1 MSRREMG
8 IGLCLALV
16 LRLGFTIHAYH
27 KDVQPT
33 PTGKYEYEP
42 IARGLLA
49 SGVYSDPPGGVP
61 TARRE
66 PGYILFV
73 ALIYKLFASHRMY
86 VFLAQVLLST
96 ITAAI
101 LHDLTKRLFSP
112 VAARF
117 AFWACVFYPYFI
129 YYAGYFFREDLLA
142 FILVLMVYVLVRWKG
157 PWAALGAGALA
168 GWLCLANGAWAPG
181 CLWAVLAL
189 YATEKKGMKL
199 KRSAAFAIPLTL
211 MIGAWAGRNWVVFHE
226 VIPFSSNVGGEVY
239 LGMTIPYEV
248 LGTDEQT
255 RLLNAD
261 PVFLEI
267 MKNEGEIPRH
277 KAYMA
282 AAKRWSRD
290 HPGLFLARMAE
301 HSIKLWRLV
310 PHDRAYTHSYLVVAL
325 TALGSD
331 GWLIPL
337 ALFGLWIKRRDA
349 WVRWFFVPLI
359 ISVTWSFSISQA
371 PIRYRVPL
379 MIIVLMLAGAGFE
392 EALRRAGRKFP
403 RLATPKP

>member
-1 MSRREMG
+1 MRRVEL
-8 IGLCLALV
+8 IAGLTLALV

-33 PTGKYEYEP
+33 PVGLYEYEP

-73 ALIYKLFASHRMY
+73 ALVYKLFTTHRMY
-86 VFLAQVLLST
+86 VFLVQVLLST

-101 LHDLTKRLFSP
+101 LFDLAQRLFSP

-129 YYAGYFFREDLLA
+129 YYAGYFFREDFLA
-142 FILVLMVYVLVRWKG
+142 FLLVLLLYILVRWKG
-157 PWAALGAGALA
+157 LWATFGAGFLA

-181 CLWAVLAL
+181 CLWMGLAL
-189 YATEKKGMKL
+189 AVNDKRL
-199 KRSAAFAIPLTL
+199 KRGAVFLLPVVL
-211 MIGAWAGRNWVVFHE
+211 MIGAWAYRNWTVFHE
-226 VIPFSSNVGGEVY
+226 IIPFSSNVGGEIY
-239 LGMTIPYEV
+239 IGMTIPYEL
-248 LGTDEQT
+248 LGSEEQT
-255 RLLNAD
+255 RRLNAD
-261 PVFLEI
+261 PVFQEI
-267 MKNEGEIPRH
+267 IKLKDEVALH

-282 AAKRWSRD
+282 AAKD
-290 HPGLFLARMAE
+290 YFLANPLRFIGTAAE
-301 HSIKLWRLV
+301 HGVKLWRLF
-310 PHDRAYTHSYLVVAL
+310 PHNRAYTHSYAVVFL
-325 TALGSD
+325 TALFSD

-337 ALFGLWIKRRDA
+337 GLFGLWLKRKDA

-359 ISVTWSFSISQA
+359 LSVTASFSISQA

-379 MIIVLMLAGAGFE
+379 MILVLMLAGAGFE
-392 EALRRAGRKFP
+392 HLYRRWKRA
-403 RLATPKP
+403 

>member
-1 MSRREMG
+1 MSRRELL
-8 IGLCLALV
+8 IGLLLALV

-73 ALIYKLFASHRMY
+73 AFIYKVFAAHRMF

-96 ITAAI
+96 ITAA
-101 LHDLTKRLFSP
+101 LLYGLTVRLFSP
-112 VAARF
+112 LAARF

-142 FILVLMVYVLVRWKG
+142 FILVSMLYILVRWTG
-157 PWAALGAGALA
+157 PWATAGAGALA

-181 CLWAVLAL
+181 CLWAALAL
-189 YATEKKGMKL
+189 AFTEKRGMNL
-199 KRSAAFAIPLTL
+199 KRAAAFGLPLVL
-211 MIGAWAGRNWVVFHE
+211 MIGAWAGRNWVVFRE

-239 LGMTIPYEV
+239 LGMTIPYDV

-261 PVFLEI
+261 PVFLEVNKI
-267 MKNEGEIPRH
+267 DGEISRH

-282 AAKRWSRD
+282 AAKDWFRA

-301 HSIKLWRLV
+301 HSVKLWRPV
-310 PHDRAYTHSYLVVAL
+310 PRNRAYTHSYLVVAL

-337 ALFGLWIKRRDA
+337 ALFGFWVKRRDL
-349 WVRWFFVPLI
+349 WVRWFFVPMI
-359 ISVTWSFSISQA
+359 VSVTLSFSISQS

-392 EALRRAGRKFP
+392 ELLRRRKG
-403 RLATPKP
+403 A